1 MLFKLLSVCMLTCLI
16 IGCTTQSTD
25 ESGDSI
31 FPLPPV
37 EAEEPTISSQPVVIQ
52 PQPEPQPQPIVD
64 EPEPEP
70 VAPHDGA
77 RDLVAPKL
85 VESTIKSG
93 ATGIDV
99 NINAVTL
106 TFDEKVAKSDIK
118 IIDAHNQ
125 NLRWKRIIDDKN
137 VVLTALVDARKLVLD
152 RQYSIVGSVED
163 IEGNQRVVFITFTT
177 GVNEL
182 GDDIED
188 DDIAPRFIRT
198 TVNDGDKDVN
208 PNTDHF
214 IFTFD
219 EEIGDIQLSIKVDG
233 TQNDLQWTH
242 LIRGKEVVL
251 HKLDRGLNLVAE
263 QTYRIN
269 IAWADKAGNWNP
281 GGFIRFTTEIKE

>member
-1 MLFKLLSVCMLTCLI
+1 MFMLICLI

-25 ESGDSI
+25 EGGDSI
-31 FPLPPV
+31 FPVPPV
-37 EAEEPTISSQPVVIQ
+37 EPEERTIPSEPVVIQ
-52 PQPEPQPQPIVD
+52 PQPEPQPEPIVD
-64 EPEPEP
+64 KPEPEP

-106 TFDEKVAKSDIK
+106 TFDEKIAKSDIK

-137 VVLTALVDARKLVLD
+137 VVLTALADARKLVLD

-163 IEGNQRVVFITFTT
+163 AEGNQRVVFITFTT

-188 DDIAPRFIRT
+188 REDDIAPRFIRT
-198 TVNDGDKDVN
+198 TVNNGDKDVN
-208 PNTDHF
+208 PDTDHF

-219 EEIGDIQLSIKVDG
+219 EEIGATRLNIRIEGALNHLG
-233 TQNDLQWTH
+233 WTH
-242 LIRGKEVVL
+242 LIRGKEIVL
-251 HKLDRGLNLVAE
+251 HKLDRGGSLRAE
-263 QTYRIN
+263 QTYVIQL
-269 IAWADKAGNWNP
+269 AWADKAGNWDP
-281 GGFIRFTTEIKE
+281 GGVIKFTTRVKE